1 MAQVNISRQP
11 DYSDLDLD
19 FQINPITGDINKKK
33 GVDAVKRSLRNLI
46 FTSYYERPFNSS
58 LGSDVPKLLFDNVDL
73 VTASLL
79 EDALKRLINIYEPRV
94 QLTGLIVFADI
105 DNHGFNVQMEYI
117 ILNTETPATFNIFL
131 ERIR

>member
-58 LGSDVPKLLFDNVDL
+58 IGSDVPKLLFDNVDL

-94 QLTGLIVFADI
+94 QLSNLAVFADI
-105 DNHGFNVQMEYI
+105 DNYGFNVQMEYI

>member
-46 FTSYYERPFNSS
+46 FTSYYERPFNSA

-94 QLTGLIVFADI
+94 QLSNLAVFADI
-105 DNHGFNVQMEYI
+105 DNYGFNVQMEYI

>member
-79 EDALKRLINIYEPRV
+79 EDTLKRLINIYEPRV
-94 QLTGLIVFADI
+94 QLTSLVVFADI